1 MKIVEVIKDKEYRQR
16 VMVNSIL
23 QSVKVEEKKEPIM
36 SYLLKKSPSVKIE
49 EEDEEMESEMQ
60 LQKEELFEFINQE
73 WLNIQIKL

>member
-49 EEDEEMESEMQ
+49 EEDE
-60 LQKEELFEFINQE
+60 
-73 WLNIQIKL
+73 

>member
-1 MKIVEVIKDKEYRQR
+1 M
-16 VMVNSIL
+16 NF
-23 QSVKVEEKKEPIM
+23 
-36 SYLLKKSPSVKIE
+36 LLKKSPSLKIE